1 MNGRE
6 RFRATVERRVV
17 DRPAWWLGDPLPET
31 IEQLCRFYGV
41 DSQNALKRRLD
52 DDVWSVNIPFHCPP
66 ANHIACAFQWAK
78 ESDYNERTLTA
89 PGFFE
94 GIRDPARVDEF
105 PWPDPLACMDAGEIR
120 AAFAAVPADKVALGL
135 LWSCHFQDA
144 WAAFG
149 MEDALVCMLEAPAMF
164 HAVIERIVAFYLKAN
179 AFVYE
184 AAGDRLDA
192 VLIGNDVGCQTGP
205 ILSPALIREFMLPGT
220 RALVEQAHAHGVKVI
235 HHSCGSVRAV
245 IADFVAAGADVIHPI
260 QALATGMAA
269 EDLAAEFGGRAS
281 FCGGLDVQQLMAHG
295 TPADIRR
302 RVAELRRL
310 FPTGLV
316 ISPSHEALLPDVP
329 PENVEAFREAMS
341 ANLEDLN
348 KGERTP

>member
-1 MNGRE
+1 MNSRE
-6 RFRATVERRVV
+6 RFLSTLERRAV

-31 IEQLCRFYGV
+31 VERLCRFYGV
-41 DSQNALKRRLD
+41 DNQKELRRRLD

-66 ANHIACAFQWAK
+66 SNHIACAFPWAK
-78 ESDYNERTLTA
+78 KSHYNDRTLTA

-94 GIRDPARVDEF
+94 GIRDPVRVDEF
-105 PWPDPLACMDAGEIR
+105 PWPDPLACMDAAEIR
-120 AAFAAVPADKVALGL
+120 TAFAAVPPDKAALGL
-135 LWSCHFQDA
+135 LWSCHFQDV

-164 HAVIERIVAFYLKAN
+164 RAVIERIVAFYLKAN
-179 AFVYE
+179 AFVYK

-220 RALVEQAHAHGVKVI
+220 RTLIEQAHAHGVKVV
-235 HHSCGSVRAV
+235 HHSCGSVREV
-245 IADFVAAGADVIHPI
+245 IADFVAVGADAIHPI
-260 QALATGMAA
+260 QALAAGMAA
-269 EDLAAEFGGRAS
+269 EELATAFGGGAS

-295 TPADIRR
+295 APADVRR

-310 FPTGLV
+310 FPTGLI

-329 PENVEAFREAMS
+329 PANIEAFREAMTAYS
-341 ANLEDLN
+341 ENMN
-348 KGERTP
+348 KGESIS